1 MESTEIMV
9 EINDLPS
16 SDTGAANT
24 ARISFAR
31 SANEFTDEENSRLV
45 KYLSNNN
52 HWTPIGG
59 IWKTLVLEIP
69 SASLLSVLT
78 ESINAG
84 ILATVLEFKKTAT
97 GVETTTSRVSISLWK
112 LKELME
118 HTSSECLSLAETFAG
133 SFENCEAVIS
143 TINPKYKGFVLPYKA
158 KYDPNYEVESGLSLE
173 ESRIGLIKDKH
184 TFLSVKCRAP
194 IFIVRQLMKHQVNM
208 VWNEESRRYIS
219 TDPSF
224 FVFEEFRAAPEKS
237 IKQGSAGVLEN
248 VDALS
253 VSAEYSSEA
262 LKTYRDLLSKN
273 VAPEEARACLTL
285 NSMTNWIWT
294 GNVDAFKRVL
304 HQRLS
309 PKAQTQV
316 REFAAKLEKAVEP
329 FLP

>member
-1 MESTEIMV
+1 MESSEIMV
-9 EINDLPS
+9 ELNELPT
-16 SDTGAANT
+16 SDKDVANT

-31 SANEFTDEENSRLV
+31 SAKEFTEEENIKLA
-45 KYLSNNN
+45 KYLSNNS

-59 IWKTLVLEIP
+59 VWKTMVLEIP
-69 SASLLSVLT
+69 ATDLLSVLT

-84 ILATVLEFKKTAT
+84 ILATVLEFSKS
-97 GVETTTSRVSISLWK
+97 GNISTTVSRVSISLWK

-118 HTSSECLSLAETFAG
+118 HTASACLSLAETFAG

-158 KYDPNYEVESGLSLE
+158 MYDPNYEVERELNLE
-173 ESRIGLIKDKH
+173 QSRIDFIKDKH

-194 IFIVRQLMKHQVNM
+194 LFIVRQLMKHQVNM

-219 TDPSF
+219 TDPTF
-224 FVFEEFRAAPEKS
+224 FVFQEFRAAPEGNV
-237 IKQGSAGVLEN
+237 KQGSAGVLEN
-248 VDALS
+248 IDAVY

-262 LKTYRDLLSKN
+262 LKTYKDLLRKK

-294 GNVDAFKRVL
+294 GNADAFKRVL
-304 HQRLS
+304 RQRLS

-316 REFAAKLEKAVEP
+316 REFAAKLEKALDP